1 MSVAAQSLMENVTY
15 EDLYKRWEQGNW
27 SAYDIDFSG
36 DRKGWDG
43 LTDIQRRSAMW
54 IYSMFFYGEDRVAD
68 TLAPYITAAPTEE
81 QSYFLAT
88 QQVDEVRHSVFFH
101 RFFKEVIG
109 VGGDSLQQTL
119 ASTLPQLN
127 WGYHGIFDRLDT
139 MAEELRKDRS
149 LPKYAQAITLYH
161 LIVEGSLAQPGQHF
175 IEDFFASEETMP
187 GFSSGMEN
195 VSKDE
200 QRHIGFGV
208 KVLSELLGEGS
219 PGWEENRAAV
229 VELLRET
236 LPYGVAVFTPPNWDR
251 AYTEC
256 YGFSIEDIFAF
267 GLKLIRQRWRTIGFP
282 TEEMPPGVFPF
293 DPEMPEDEIAK
304 NQIKLLEAGVVGQ
317 PGLVEPQS
325 SPELQRLFFDIVSRS
340 ADSSVANGSP
350 ARLPVALQRRR
361 PLAHGRRQRLDPGR
375 ARRSPERQR
384 HLRDELGRLGALDPA
399 RRQPREVDDA
409 RQDPA
414 PRQDP
419 RAAADAQGLP
429 GLAERRRAVRPGPL
443 GLDLGGEREQRRL
456 VAVAGDD
463 LDRER
468 HPVGGEA
475 ERAPPSP
482 GCRGGSRGR
491 RRDRSGPSRCAV
503 AQRAPALPAPHRER
517 GVAHHRHDQDVEV
530 VEDRVHPR
538 GVRVATGAA
547 GVLVEGVGQQAAQ
560 PAEAAGAAFEA
571 LRMGDFVDRLG
582 HAGEEAGGDVVA
594 DPAPVG
600 VALGDVVAERAAAAR
615 PASATAPLTS
625 SETVGGARRARRAR
639 STTRRGACRAASA
652 PTRRRAARAA
662 AAPRAPSSRRRR
674 RRARARCRGRCG

>member
-36 DRKGWDG
+36 DRKGWEG
-43 LTDIQRRSAMW
+43 LTEIQRRSAMW

-109 VGGDSLQQTL
+109 VDGDSLQQTL

-139 MAEELRKDRS
+139 MAEDLRKDRS
-149 LPKYAQAITLYH
+149 LSKYAQAITLYH

-208 KVLSELLGEGS
+208 KVLSELLAEGN

-256 YGFSIEDIFAF
+256 YGFSMEDIFAF

-293 DPEMPEDEIAK
+293 DPGMPEDEIAR

-317 PGLVEPQS
+317 PGLVEPKS
-325 SPELQRLFFDIVSRS
+325 SPELQRLFFDVVCRS
-340 ADSSVANGSP
+340 ADPSVANGSQLVYQWRFSD
-350 ARLPVALQRRR
+350 A
-361 PLAHGRRQRLDPGR
+361 DPWHMVVDNGSTR
-375 ARRSPERQR
+375 AEPGE
-384 HLRDELGRLGALDPA
+384 
-399 RRQPREVDDA
+399 
-409 RQDPA
+409 A
-414 PRQDP
+414 PN
-419 RAAADAQGLP
+419 ANVTFETSWADWVLST
-429 GLAERRRAVRPGPL
+429 RPG
-443 GLDLGGEREQRRL
+443 
-456 VAVAGDD
+456 AS
-463 LDRER
+463 
-468 HPVGGEA
+468 PVK
-475 ERAPPSP
+475 SIM
-482 GCRGGSRGR
+482 RGR
-491 RRDRSGPSRCAV
+491 IR
-503 AQRAPALPAPHRER
+503 
-517 GVAHHRHDQDVEV
+517 
-530 VEDRVHPR
+530 PR
-538 GVRVATGAA
+538 GKIRE
-547 GVLVEGVGQQAAQ
+547 L
-560 PAEAAGAAFEA
+560 
-571 LRMGDFVDRLG
+571 LRM
-582 HAGEEAGGDVVA
+582 
-594 DPAPVG
+594 
-600 VALGDVVAERAAAAR
+600 
-615 PASATAPLTS
+615 
-625 SETVGGARRARRAR
+625 RRVFP
-639 STTRRGACRAASA
+639 G
-652 PTRRRAARAA
+652 
-662 AAPRAPSSRRRR
+662 
-674 RRARARCRGRCG
+674 